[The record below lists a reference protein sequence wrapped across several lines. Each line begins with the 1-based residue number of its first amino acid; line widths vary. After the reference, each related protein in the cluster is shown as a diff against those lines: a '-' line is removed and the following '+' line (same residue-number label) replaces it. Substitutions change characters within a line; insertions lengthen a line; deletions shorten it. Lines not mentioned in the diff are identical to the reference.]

1 MDNKIEEYNVEY
13 YINGINNE
21 HIYFSRCYRS
31 GFTNRV
37 YDDGYLYNSNPS
49 DIMVN
54 LPYAGKLKKI
64 SIRLNIARIATPIR
78 INPDASAGSTNVV
91 LYEDNPL
98 AGKKVSVVIQDK
110 NDKIIRQ
117 KEYCLYNKSDIS
129 FSVEDENIIVEKDQK
144 IGVTTNK
151 GSKVTSVNLTFDR
164 LPTQSIRFLKED

>member
-1 MDNKIEEYNVEY
+1 MDNKIEEWEIRYLIREVIGGNNYFDRCRRSGVSNVRFS
-13 YINGINNE
+13 G
-21 HIYFSRCYRS
+21 HIY
-31 GFTNRV
+31 
-37 YDDGYLYNSNPS
+37 NSKPN
-49 DIMVN
+49 DIMVG
-54 LPYAGKLKKI
+54 LPHACKLKKV
-64 SIRLNIARIATPIR
+64 SIYLETVRIVNPIR

-151 GSKVTSVNLTFDR
+151 GSKVTSVNLIFDK